1 MSNSDLI
8 YKVDKGRVFVL
19 NRFGGQARASIAPA
33 YGGKAVFVDY
43 NPRLERLLITTETG
57 VVGVYDKN
65 GGQIISFRGNGNIV
79 LARWQGDDVF
89 VQNRNGS
96 CELRSQNGG
105 WIRPL

>member
-1 MSNSDLI
+1 MSNKDELI
-8 YKVDKGRVFVL
+8 FKVDKGRVYVL
-19 NRFGGQARASIAPA
+19 NRFGCNVKAPIIPQE
-33 YGGKAVFVDY
+33 GGKALFADY

-57 VVGVYDKN
+57 VGVYN
-65 GGQIISFRGNGNIV
+65 RFGGQLNFFRGNGNIV

-96 CELRSQNGG
+96 CELRSINGG

>member
-33 YGGKAVFVDY
+33 YGGKAVFV
-43 NPRLERLLITTETG
+43 ERLLITTETG